1 METVMP
7 IHNSYIAKIFNQ
19 VADLL
24 SIEGAN
30 PFRIRA
36 YRKAARI
43 IKRLSKRIEDIIES
57 ENSLTELN
65 GIGEDLASKIKQ
77 ITETGSLELLE
88 KLKKRTDP
96 ELLELLDLKGL
107 GPKRVHKLHTEL
119 NITNINDLEEAL
131 KQKKIRK
138 VAGFGS
144 KIEKKIMHSIQER
157 SSLDN
162 RWLLADVKDI
172 CESYIKYLVESENF
186 DSVNVAGSF
195 RRCKETVG
203 DLDLIAIS
211 NNKDKAIKHFIAYEN
226 VKRILSRGKT
236 KSSVILRSN
245 LQVDLH
251 LTDEN
256 NLGSALI
263 YFTGSKSHNIELRKI
278 ANSKNLKINEYGVFK
293 KDDKKVTGKTE
304 QDIYSSLNLT
314 FIEPE
319 LRENRGEIKAANNG
333 KLPELVA
340 LDSIKGDLQT
350 HTEYS
355 DGSNSIS
362 DMVKAAKELSY
373 EYLAITDHS
382 KNVRIANGIDV
393 DQLKKQID
401 EIDELNEKTRKIKI
415 LKSCEVDILEDGTL
429 DLPDDILNKLDIVI
443 CAIHTKF
450 NLSPQKQTQ
459 RIIKAMENQYF
470 NIFAHPTG
478 RKIGKREPYVFDLE
492 KVMKVATKN
501 KCYLEINANP
511 VRLDLDDTN
520 AKMAHELGLKLS
532 ISTDAHS
539 TEELK
544 YMDYGIGQA
553 RRGWLEKNDIINSR
567 SWSELKE
574 LIKK

>member
-1 METVMP
+1 MP
-7 IHNSYIAKIFNQ
+7 IHNSYIAKIFKQ

-57 ENSLTELN
+57 DDSLTELN
-65 GIGEDLASKIKQ
+65 GIGEDLAGKIKQ

-96 ELLELLDLKGL
+96 ELLELLNLKGL
-107 GPKRVHKLHTEL
+107 GPKRVHKLNTEL

-138 VAGFGS
+138 IAGFGS
-144 KIEKKIMHSIQER
+144 QIEKNIMYSIRER

-186 DSVNVAGSF
+186 ESVNVAGSF
-195 RRCKETVG
+195 RRRKETVG

-226 VKRILSRGKT
+226 VKRILSKGNT
-236 KSSVILRSN
+236 KSSVILRSD

-278 ANSKNLKINEYGVFK
+278 ANDKNLKINEYGVFK

-304 QDIYSSLNLT
+304 QDIYNSLNLT

-319 LRENRGEIKAANNG
+319 LRENRGEIEAANNG

-355 DGSNSIS
+355 DGSNSIPE
-362 DMVKAAKELSY
+362 MVKAAKELSY

-382 KNVRIANGIDV
+382 KNVRIANGMDV

-401 EIDELNEKTRKIKI
+401 EIDELNEKTKKIKI

-459 RIIKAMENQYF
+459 RISKAMENQYF

-492 KVMKVATKN
+492 KVMKVAIKN

-511 VRLDLDDTN
+511 IRLDLDDTN

-553 RRGWLEKNDIINSR
+553 RRGWLEKNDIINSK